1 MKTNPTRAL
10 AIAAGLVIVALT
22 AAAFWLSYAH
32 LAEVA
37 LAHGMHGKEVR
48 AWAWPATLDLFIVAG
63 ELLMLRAALT
73 GRVDWW
79 AIGLTVAGSGSSIAL
94 NVAGVG
100 SAAEPL
106 DYVVAAVPPTA
117 ALLAFGALM
126 RQVHQALTGQAEETS
141 VAVINALPEP
151 EVTVE
156 RVEDDEPPAELE
168 ARPLPEVVPAGVRLL
183 PIVARVTPAPST
195 IRWDHIRGRLAD
207 DRPEPTETDTTEP
220 APTHAFDHSRQQY
233 MPADSTNGYADWP
246 APEEPPVVTD
256 LDGEWSPDPDPD
268 PEGSALVRTPGN
280 EVPGTV
286 TTSVPADTP
295 RQVVTEVITLTP
307 SELRRRAT
315 KLNRDL
321 VTSTGRPVTIEQL
334 REEFRLSRRDATEL
348 RREVVRVALVP
359 GEARS

>member
-37 LAHGMHGKEVR
+37 LAHGMEKKEIR

-63 ELLMLRAALT
+63 ELLMLRAALQ

-100 SAAEPL
+100 SHAEPL

-126 RQVHQALTGQAEETS
+126 RQIHQALAARADAPA
-141 VAVINALPEP
+141 VAA

-156 RVEDDEPPAELE
+156 RVDDDQERRALE
-168 ARPLPEVVPAGVRLL
+168 AARPLPEVVPAGVRLL
-183 PIVARVTPAPST
+183 PLVARSRTGEVTAGGPLLRTYSDRVIDRYAPAAQPGKVV
-195 IRWDHIRGRLAD
+195 I
-207 DRPEPTETDTTEP
+207 
-220 APTHAFDHSRQQY
+220 
-233 MPADSTNGYADWP
+233 
-246 APEEPPVVTD
+246 PP
-256 LDGEWSPDPDPD
+256 LDEGVFWSPTK
-268 PEGSALVRTPGN
+268 GSDLTLKA
-280 EVPGTV
+280 
-286 TTSVPADTP
+286 TTSVPAEAP
-295 RQVVTEVITLTP
+295 RKVVTEVIALTP
-307 SELRRRAT
+307 SELRRKAR
-315 KLNRDL
+315 KLNRQL
-321 VTSTGRPVTIEQL
+321 VAETNRPVTIDRL
-334 REEFRLSRRDATEL
+334 REEFGLSRREAAEL
-348 RREVVRVALVP
+348 RREVVGTVALVP
-359 GEARS
+359 GEEQS